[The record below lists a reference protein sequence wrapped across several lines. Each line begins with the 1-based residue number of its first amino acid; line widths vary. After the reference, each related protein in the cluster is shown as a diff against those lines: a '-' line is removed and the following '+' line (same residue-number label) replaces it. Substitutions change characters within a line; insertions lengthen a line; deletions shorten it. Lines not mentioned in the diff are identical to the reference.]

1 MNICLVF
8 SPNLSFSATS
18 EKIVTKP
25 ISCRYGQLNRSIVS
39 RGKLLHSSGSDSYA
53 GFAPSLDAFIS
64 WAKEMDFRMEQA
76 EKEAEREKD
85 KKEKSIKLRKRIQVQ
100 FFSIENDPGKFCNRF
115 QSIAL

>member
-1 MNICLVF
+1 M
-8 SPNLSFSATS
+8 
-18 EKIVTKP
+18 
-25 ISCRYGQLNRSIVS
+25 S

-85 KKEKSIKLRKRIQVQ
+85 KKEKSTKLRKRIQVS
-100 FFSIENDPGKFCNRF
+100 FFDIGWFGQILRRAREATVS
-115 QSIAL
+115 LH